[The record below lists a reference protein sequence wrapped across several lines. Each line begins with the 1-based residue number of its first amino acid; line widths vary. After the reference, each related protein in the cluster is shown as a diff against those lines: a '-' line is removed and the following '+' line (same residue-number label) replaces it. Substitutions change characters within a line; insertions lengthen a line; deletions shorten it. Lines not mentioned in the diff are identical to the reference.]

1 MISAVFFPAL
11 DSPDTLMCDLQ
22 ATALQAMRS
31 GLRLYTNGQRWALL
45 PRPLPGWALFVG
57 GFDKCAA

>member
-1 MISAVFFPAL
+1 MISAVFFP
-11 DSPDTLMCDLQ
+11 SPENPEILMCGLQ